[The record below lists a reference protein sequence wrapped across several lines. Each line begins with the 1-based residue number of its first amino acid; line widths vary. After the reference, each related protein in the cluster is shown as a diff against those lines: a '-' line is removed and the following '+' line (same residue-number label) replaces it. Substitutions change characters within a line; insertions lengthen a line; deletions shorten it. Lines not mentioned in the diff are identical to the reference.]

1 MNLRSG
7 RLPRGQWVAFGL
19 LLTLSVG
26 MMGASG
32 TRFAH
37 TVTSDAN
44 FMLNPV
50 EVWVNGAAD
59 TAGSYW
65 SALTS
70 LDRLRSDNQ
79 KLRDENQTLAEEL
92 ARMPAIARLN
102 DDWTKI
108 SQAAA
113 TSPYQPIIAQVVVR
127 DISDVRP
134 RMLII
139 NRGTIDGVALGQVVI
154 DDGGALVGRIKW
166 VEAYDA
172 GILLVNDSSAIVV
185 GQEAGSGAT
194 GTIQGQI
201 GGLLQMSYVNA
212 TDTLVKGQAVVTA
225 GMVLP
230 SGDVRS
236 PYPPGL
242 LIGTIIDVSKDPNE
256 VVQGALVQPAADLN
270 GAEFVLVIT
279 NYQGGFSTPGPLASA
294 TPSSAGTAGAS
305 PKVSSPTGTAG
316 ASPKVSSP
324 TPAITP
330 EPTPIPT
337 PYH

>member
-7 RLPRGQWVAFGL
+7 RLPRGQWVAFGV

-32 TRFAH
+32 TRLAR
-37 TVTSDAN
+37 TVTSDVN
-44 FMLNPV
+44 YMLAPV
-50 EVWVNGAAD
+50 ESWIND
-59 TAGSYW
+59 TTDTLGSYL
-65 SALTS
+65 STLTQ
-70 LDRLRSDNQ
+70 LDRLRSENQ
-79 KLRDENQTLAEEL
+79 RLRDENQTLSEEL
-92 ARMPAIARLN
+92 ARMPAIARIN
-102 DDWTKI
+102 DDWTRI

-113 TSPYQPIIAQVVVR
+113 TAPYQTIIARVVVR

-134 RMLII
+134 KMIVI
-139 NRGTIDGVALGQVVI
+139 NRGLTDGVSLGQVVI
-154 DDGGALVGRIKW
+154 DNGHALVGRVQW
-166 VEAYDA
+166 VEAYNA
-172 GILLVNDSSAIVV
+172 GILLVNDSSATVI
-185 GQEAGSGAT
+185 GQEAGSSAT
-194 GTIQGQI
+194 GTIHGQV

-212 TDTLVKGQAVVTA
+212 TETLVKGQSVVTA
-225 GMVLP
+225 GMALP

-270 GAEFVLVIT
+270 GAEYVLVIT
-279 NYQGGFSTPGPLASA
+279 NYQGGFSTPAPTSSP
-294 TPSSAGTAGAS
+294 TP
-305 PKVSSPTGTAG
+305 SPTGTPG
-316 ASPKVSSP
+316 PSPKVPSA

>member
-37 TVTSDAN
+37 TVASDAN

-50 EVWVNGAAD
+50 EIWANDAAD
-59 TAGSYW
+59 TVGSYW
-65 SALTS
+65 STLTS

-113 TSPYQPIIAQVVVR
+113 TSPYQPIIARVVVR

-134 RMLII
+134 RTLII
-139 NRGTIDGVALGQVVI
+139 NRGTIDGVARGQVVI
-154 DDGGALVGRIKW
+154 DDGGALVGRIQW

-172 GILLVNDSSAIVV
+172 SILLVNDSSAVV
-185 GQEAGSGAT
+185 IGQEAGSGAI

-242 LIGTIIDVSKDPNE
+242 LIGTIIDVSKNPNE

-279 NYQGGFSTPGPLASA
+279 NYQGGFSTPGPSASPM
-294 TPSSAGTAGAS
+294 PSSTGTSGAS
-305 PKVSSPTGTAG
+305 PEVSSPTGTSG
-316 ASPKVSSP
+316 TSPKVPLP
-324 TPAITP
+324 TPATTP
-330 EPTPIPT
+330 EPTSVPT